1 MAPPLRVLLAKLGLD
16 THTVGV
22 TVIAHALRDAGM
34 EVIFTGLKQTAAAVA
49 ATAIQ
54 EDVDVV
60 GVSSLSAAHMRHI
73 PELAR
78 LLRERGQAQHRKS
91 ADKTAVNT
99 ATPHQA
105 LVTVNFHGGRRLH
118 SYALVLRAQHM
129 LLKTLESNTCSF
141 RQQLHQVRGVANRV
155 RKTHSTVLEGRQSRV
170 GRLRPVGPP
179 ASK

>member
-1 MAPPLRVLLAKLGLD
+1 MLREIEYMTPPLRVLLAKLGLD

-78 LLRERGQAQHRKS
+78 LLGEQGG
-91 ADKTAVNT
+91 ADKLLIVGGVV
-99 ATPHQA
+99 PEEDQA
-105 LVTVNFHGGRRLH
+105 SLH
-118 SYALVLRAQHM
+118 EA
-129 LLKTLESNTCSF
+129 
-141 RQQLHQVRGVANRV
+141 GVARIFIMGA
-155 RKTHSTVLEGRQSRV
+155 STQEIIDYLNDWRRQRDAA
-170 GRLRPVGPP
+170 
-179 ASK
+179 ASV

>member
-1 MAPPLRVLLAKLGLD
+1 MICMAPPLRVLLAKLGLD

-34 EVIFTGLKQTAAAVA
+34 EVIFTGLKQSAATVA

-78 LLRERGQAQHRKS
+78 LLREQGA
-91 ADKTAVNT
+91 ADKLLIVGGVV
-99 ATPHQA
+99 PEEDQSA
-105 LVTVNFHGGRRLH
+105 LRE
-118 SYALVLRAQHM
+118 A
-129 LLKTLESNTCSF
+129 
-141 RQQLHQVRGVANRV
+141 GVARIF
-155 RKTHSTVLEGRQSRV
+155 TMGASTQDIIDYLNEWRRT
-170 GRLRPVGPP
+170 RD
-179 ASK
+179 AST

>member
-34 EVIFTGLKQTAAAVA
+34 EVIFTGLKQSAATVA
-49 ATAIQ
+49 ATAVQ

-78 LLRERGQAQHRKS
+78 LLREQGAGDKLLIVGGVVPEEDQA
-91 ADKTAVNT
+91 
-99 ATPHQA
+99 A
-105 LVTVNFHGGRRLH
+105 LRE
-118 SYALVLRAQHM
+118 A
-129 LLKTLESNTCSF
+129 
-141 RQQLHQVRGVANRV
+141 GVARIF
-155 RKTHSTVLEGRQSRV
+155 TMGASTQDIIDYLNDWRRT
-170 GRLRPVGPP
+170 RD
-179 ASK
+179 ASASA